1 MGSHCSE
8 HQQMAGSF
16 HPELSLLELFKFAQE
31 ETLITKLIVISFPKT
46 VKVYIIRSPRAEE
59 KTLHCLVLDETVLY
73 VKIKAL
79 FFLMH
84 FSFSPPQSTVCL
96 EKFKSLTIYIRNTI
110 FYQQDIKCLMFT
122 KFIVLSST

>member
-31 ETLITKLIVISFPKT
+31 ETLITKLIAISFPKT

-59 KTLHCLVLDETVLY
+59 KTLHYLVLDETVLY

-79 FFLMH
+79 FF
-84 FSFSPPQSTVCL
+84 FNAF
-96 EKFKSLTIYIRNTI
+96 FI
-110 FYQQDIKCLMFT
+110 FPTPKHCMFR
-122 KFIVLSST
+122 KV